1 MGGDN
6 APTETVAGAV
16 EAAERG
22 VEVVLV
28 GNNAVLESELAK
40 HSRRLPIV
48 GAPEVIEMS
57 DDPAR
62 ALREKPGASISVAA
76 MQRAVG
82 CCRRETTR
90 LAPPTNAGLAYPRRP
105 SLRSGQSN
113 DARRHCERR

>member
-28 GNNAVLESELAK
+28 GNNAVLEAELAK

-48 GAPEVIEMS
+48 NAPEVIEMS
-57 DDPAR
+57 DDGRILCKRFLEEQHALQSAGHETGGPA
-62 ALREKPGASISVAA
+62 A
-76 MQRAVG
+76 
-82 CCRRETTR
+82 
-90 LAPPTNAGLAYPRRP
+90 
-105 SLRSGQSN
+105 
-113 DARRHCERR
+113 